1 MKTVQQLLD
10 IKGNQV
16 WSIGPDASVY
26 DALVLMAEHQLGAL
40 LVMDDTGMIGL
51 ISERD
56 YARDV
61 ALRGKTSRETR
72 VRDVM
77 AKRVV
82 CTRPDQTLE
91 EAMALMTE
99 KRVRHLPVIADGQVI
114 GLISIGDLIKSIISE
129 HKFIIEQLENY
140 ISTG

>member
-1 MKTVQQLLD
+1 MKTIQQLID
-10 IKGNQV
+10 DKGSQV

-26 DALVLMAEHQLGAL
+26 DALVLMADKQIGAL
-40 LVMDDTGMIGL
+40 LVMDEGSMIGL

-56 YARDV
+56 YARSV
-61 ALRGKTSRETR
+61 ILRGRTSKETR

-77 AKRVV
+77 TKRVV
-82 CTRPDQTLE
+82 CTKPDQTLE

-99 KRVRHLPVIADGQVI
+99 KRVRHLPVIDNEQVV

-129 HKFIIEQLENY
+129 HKFIIEQLEHY
-140 ISTG
+140 ISSG

>member
-40 LVMDDTGMIGL
+40 LVVDDTGMIGL

>member
-1 MKTVQQLLD
+1 MKTIQQLLD
-10 IKGNQV
+10 TKGQQV

-26 DALVLMAEHQLGAL
+26 DALVAMAEHQIGAL

-56 YARDV
+56 YARNIV
-61 ALRGKTSRETR
+61 LRGLASKDTR

-77 AKRVV
+77 TRRVV
-82 CTRPDQTLE
+82 CTRPTQTLE

-99 KRVRHLPVIADGQVI
+99 KRVRHLPVIADGKVI

-140 ISTG
+140 ISSG

>member
-1 MKTVQQLLD
+1 MKTIQQLLD
-10 IKGNQV
+10 TKGQQV

-26 DALVLMAEHQLGAL
+26 DALVAMAEHQIGAL

-56 YARDV
+56 YARNIV
-61 ALRGKTSRETR
+61 LRGLASKDTQ

-77 AKRVV
+77 TRRVV
-82 CTRPDQTLE
+82 CTRPTQTLE

-99 KRVRHLPVIADGQVI
+99 KRVRHLPVIADGKVI

-140 ISTG
+140 ISSG

>member
-26 DALVLMAEHQLGAL
+26 DALVLMAEQQLGAL
-40 LVMDDTGMIGL
+40 LVVDDTGMIGL

-61 ALRGKTSRETR
+61 ALKGKTSKDTR

-82 CTRPDQTLE
+82 CARPDQALE

-99 KRVRHLPVIADGQVI
+99 KRVRHLPVIADGKVV

-140 ISTG
+140 ISSG

>member
-10 IKGNQV
+10 TKGEQV

-26 DALVLMAEHQLGAL
+26 DALVAMAEHQIGAL

-56 YARDV
+56 YARNIV
-61 ALRGKTSRETR
+61 LRGLASKDTR

-77 AKRVV
+77 TRRVV
-82 CTRPDQTLE
+82 CTRPTQTLE

-99 KRVRHLPVIADGQVI
+99 KRVRHLPVIADGKVI

-140 ISTG
+140 ISSG